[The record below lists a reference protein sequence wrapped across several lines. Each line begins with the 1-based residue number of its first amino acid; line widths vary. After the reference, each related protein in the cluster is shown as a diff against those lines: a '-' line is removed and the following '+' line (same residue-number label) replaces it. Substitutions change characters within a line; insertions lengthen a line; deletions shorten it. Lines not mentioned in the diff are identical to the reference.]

1 MAVYFLWLQ
10 NERQNVH
17 IYNQKL
23 QIVNLQNVLEMTHKK
38 LETLE
43 SKNNKINVI
52 IPKSQEDLSTII
64 KKENETITYDKNL
77 SIKDEEENED
87 YKIVPEIF
95 INKDEQKL
103 EGLKINIETKF
114 ETGK

>member
-64 KKENETITYDKNL
+64 SFIGKSSDCHNNHL
-77 SIKDEEENED
+77 
-87 YKIVPEIF
+87 IF
-95 INKDEQKL
+95 TL
-103 EGLKINIETKF
+103 F
-114 ETGK
+114 